1 MAFLSLRTAGRVLG
15 RLFPAAAAGLARRLA
30 TRPMRRPERGTPPGA
45 EPITFRFG
53 LAGLRWGTH
62 GPRILALHG
71 WEGRASQFRGLG
83 ERLAARGYQLIAIDA
98 PGHGRSAGFEANPI
112 VFADALVEAAS
123 ELGPLHAVVGHSM
136 GGAAALLAQSRGLH
150 VARSVTIAAPAGLPD
165 VLKRMS
171 RAFGLPARAAQ
182 NFLAQMQRHAGEPVE
197 DIDVA
202 TLGGALHGVTLVVH
216 DRGDTVIPFAD
227 GERIARALQGELVA
241 TDGLGHRNVLRE
253 ASVLDRIAI
262 FLAPQLT

>member
-15 RLFPAAAAGLARRLA
+15 RLSPAFAARLARRLA
-30 TRPMRRPERGTPPGA
+30 TRPMRGPDRAVPPGA

-98 PGHGRSAGFEANPI
+98 PGHGRSAGAEANPI

-150 VARSVTIAAPAGLPD
+150 VTRSVTIAAPAGLPD
-165 VLKRMS
+165 VLVRLS
-171 RAFGLPARAAQ
+171 RGFGLPARAAQ
-182 NFLAQMQRHAGEPVE
+182 KFIAQMQRHAGEPVAGI
-197 DIDVA
+197 DIA
-202 TLGGALHGVTLVVH
+202 TLGGGVHGATLVIH

-227 GERIARALQGELVA
+227 GERIARTLQGELVA